1 MARHCFVA
9 IPVVGWAAVKKV
21 LSLIACFIIGVSGLT
36 ACYVYARLNTPGR
49 PLAAPARIFISP
61 GSTLQQTAQM
71 LVAEGI
77 LASVQPF
84 RFWAQLTGKD
94 RSIQSGEYILET
106 SLTPRRLL
114 ETLIQGQVIHHMV
127 TIPEGLTL
135 KHIAKRLEARG
146 FGPQE
151 QFLSLGTS
159 PQFLAKW
166 DLQEHGLEGYL
177 YPDTYFFSKQSSAAD
192 ILGRMVTRLSEVFT
206 PAMQQQAQE
215 LGFSQHEVLTLAS
228 LVEKETGAAEERPLI
243 AGVFH
248 NRLRQNIPLQCDP
261 TVIYGIPNFDGNLT
275 RRHLRTPTPYNT
287 YLFTGL
293 PPGPIAN
300 PGLAA
305 IQAVLAPA
313 KTNYL
318 YFVARG
324 DGTHVFSTRLADH
337 NRAVRRFQK
346 RGSRNG

>member
-1 MARHCFVA
+1 M
-9 IPVVGWAAVKKV
+9 KKV
-21 LSLIACFIIGVSGLT
+21 LLLIACLVMGVGGLT
-36 ACYVYARLNTPGR
+36 VCYVYARLNTPG
-49 PLAAPARIFISP
+49 PLLGTPARIFISP

-77 LASVQPF
+77 LTSVQPF
-84 RFWAQLTGKD
+84 RFWAQFTGKD

-106 SLTPRRLL
+106 RLTPRRLL
-114 ETLIQGQVIHHMV
+114 ETLTRGQVIHHLV

-135 KHIAKRLEARG
+135 KQIAKRLEDQG
-146 FGPQE
+146 FGPQA

-159 PQFLAKW
+159 PQFLATW
-166 DLQEHGLEGYL
+166 DLREYGLEGYL

-192 ILGRMVTRLSEVFT
+192 ILGRMLTRLSEVFS

-215 LGFSQHEVLTLAS
+215 LGVSRHEVLTLAS
-228 LVEKETGAAEERPLI
+228 LVEKETGVAQERPLI

-248 NRLRQNIPLQCDP
+248 NRLRQNMPLQCDP
-261 TVIYGIPNFDGNLT
+261 TVIYGIPNFDGKLT

-305 IQAVLAPA
+305 IQAVLSPA
-313 KTNYL
+313 ETNYL

-324 DGTHVFSTRLADH
+324 DGSHVFSSRLADH

-346 RGSRNG
+346 RRSRNG

>member
-1 MARHCFVA
+1 MPRHCLA
-9 IPVVGWAAVKKV
+9 TRPVVSWAAVNKA
-21 LSLIACFIIGVSGLT
+21 LPLIACCVIGVGGLT
-36 ACYVYARLNTPGR
+36 VYCVYAQLNTPG
-49 PLAAPARIFISP
+49 PSLAAPARVFISP
-61 GSTLQQTAQM
+61 GSSLQQTAQL

-84 RFWAQLTGKD
+84 RLWAQFTGRD
-94 RSIQSGEYILET
+94 RSIQSGEYLLET
-106 SLTPRRLL
+106 PLTPRRLL
-114 ETLIQGQVIHHMV
+114 ETLTQGQVIHRMV

-135 KHIAKRLEARG
+135 RQIAKRLENQG

-151 QFLSLGTS
+151 HFLSLSTS

-166 DLQEHGLEGYL
+166 NLQEHGLEGYL
-177 YPDTYFFSKQSSAAD
+177 YPDTYFFSKHSSVAD
-192 ILGRMVTRLSEVFT
+192 ILERMVTRLSEVFT

-248 NRLRQNIPLQCDP
+248 NRLRQNIRLQCDP
-261 TVIYGIPNFDGNLT
+261 TVIYGIPDFDGNLT

-305 IQAVLAPA
+305 IQAALSPA
-313 KTNYL
+313 ETNYL
-318 YFVARG
+318 YFVAKG

-346 RGSRNG
+346 RGPRNG

>member
-1 MARHCFVA
+1 M
-9 IPVVGWAAVKKV
+9 KKI
-21 LSLIACFIIGVSGLT
+21 LPPLACLVISVSGLIV
-36 ACYVYARLNTPGR
+36 CYLYAQLNTPGP
-49 PLAAPARIFISP
+49 PLATPARLFIAP
-61 GSTLQQTAQM
+61 GSTLQQVAQT
-71 LVAEGI
+71 LVVEDI
-77 LASVQPF
+77 LTSVQPF
-84 RFWAQLTGKD
+84 RFWAQFTGQD

-106 SLTPRRLL
+106 PLTPRRVL
-114 ETLIQGQVIHHMV
+114 ETLTQGQIIHRSV

-135 KHIAKRLEARG
+135 KQIAKRLEDHG

-151 QFLSLGTS
+151 RFLSLSTS

-166 DLQEHGLEGYL
+166 NLQEYGPEGYL
-177 YPDTYFFSKQSSAAD
+177 YPDTYFFLKQSSAAD
-192 ILGRMVTRLSEVFT
+192 ILGRMVARLSEVFT

-215 LGFSQHEVLTLAS
+215 LGFSRHEVLTLAS

-275 RRHLRTPTPYNT
+275 RRHLRTPTAYNT

-305 IQAVLAPA
+305 IQAVLSPSA
-313 KTNYL
+313 TNYL

-324 DGTHVFSTRLADH
+324 DGTHVFSSRLADH

-346 RGSRNG
+346 RRSRNG